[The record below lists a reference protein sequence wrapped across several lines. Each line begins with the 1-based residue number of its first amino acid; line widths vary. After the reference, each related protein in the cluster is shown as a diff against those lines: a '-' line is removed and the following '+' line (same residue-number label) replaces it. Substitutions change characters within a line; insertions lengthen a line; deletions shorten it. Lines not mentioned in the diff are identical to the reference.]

1 MPLTIAGLASAHL
14 PRLRLGGVCPRNTT
28 FMKLAI
34 WMMYQV
40 LCGNV
45 AAAGGLGRGS
55 QNPLRLADFVGRYVS
70 AAPGVRDG
78 AVVQMLSS
86 AWPRS
91 RRCGV
96 PFTRHCHVG

>member
-45 AAAGGLGRGS
+45 PQQAGLVVDPK
-55 QNPLRLADFVGRYVS
+55 NP
-70 AAPGVRDG
+70 
-78 AVVQMLSS
+78 
-86 AWPRS
+86 
-91 RRCGV
+91 
-96 PFTRHCHVG
+96 